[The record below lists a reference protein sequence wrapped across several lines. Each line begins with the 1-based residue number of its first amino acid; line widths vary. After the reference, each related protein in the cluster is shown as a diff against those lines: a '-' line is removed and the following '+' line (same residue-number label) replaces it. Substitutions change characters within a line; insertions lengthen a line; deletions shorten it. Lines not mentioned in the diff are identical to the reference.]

1 MCEYAGREGR
11 IRKVVIIQLLLLAIL
26 VLVIP
31 ATVGGLTAGVDK
43 SLPFRWISGQFL
55 LWAGFEVIC
64 VPMVLTK
71 RTLGDLAV
79 VFLGFM
85 AAMVLLSLAVGIQR
99 HIKAAPGAWKTE
111 KANGKKDIA
120 SILLWLCAALLL
132 VLQLVLAVLLAY
144 EEGDDA
150 FYVAISAA
158 AESSGAM
165 YLTHPYTG
173 AGALLDMRHALA
185 PFPMW
190 EAFLARLTGMRTVI
204 IVQAVLPVILILMSY
219 AVYFLM
225 GKRLFR
231 NAKRKQAVFLLL
243 LEILIL
249 FGGYSLQSAEN
260 FLLVRTGQGKA
271 VLANIVIPFLFLML
285 LDILEELQQRGKNN
299 VWKWVAVAAAIAA
312 GCLCSLEGTL
322 LTCML
327 LGLAGVCMLVCYRQW
342 KLILP
347 MAGCSVVPVCI
358 ALLYLWMH

>member
-1 MCEYAGREGR
+1 ML
-11 IRKVVIIQLLLLAIL
+11 KVVIVQLLLLAIL

-31 ATVGGLTAGVDK
+31 VIVGGLTVSVDK
-43 SLPFRWISGQFL
+43 SLPFQWVNGQFL

-71 RTLGDLAV
+71 RTLGELAV
-79 VFLGFM
+79 VFSCFM
-85 AAMVLLSLAVGIQR
+85 AAMVLLSLAAGIR
-99 HIKAAPGAWKTE
+99 RRLKTAPGICKTE
-111 KANGKKDIA
+111 RPHEKKDIVTMF
-120 SILLWLCAALLL
+120 LWLCAAVLLT
-132 VLQLVLAVLLAY
+132 LQLILAVFLAY

-150 FYVAISAA
+150 FYTAISAA
-158 AESSGAM
+158 AESSDTM
-165 YLTHPYTG
+165 YLSHPYTG

-190 EAFLARLTGMRTVI
+190 EAFLARFTGIRTVI
-204 IVQAVLPVILILMSY
+204 IVQAALPTVLIVMSY
-219 AVYFLM
+219 AVYYLT
-225 GKRLFR
+225 GKRLFQ

-243 LEILIL
+243 LEIMIL

-260 FLLVRTGQGKA
+260 FLLVRTAQGKA
-271 VLANIVIPFLFLML
+271 VLASIVIPFLLLMF
-285 LDILEELQQRGKNN
+285 LDIMEELQQGGKNSAR
-299 VWKWVAVAAAIAA
+299 KWVTVTATITA

-327 LGLAGVCMLVCYRQW
+327 LGLVGACMLVCYRRW

-347 MAGCSVVPVCI
+347 MAGCSVVPICI